1 MSRRRKERR
10 GGIGIDIT
18 PLIDV
23 LFMLI
28 IFIVLTAAFVQ
39 GSIVVELPVGDPPPI
54 AEENPVVLTIT
65 RDLKLMWGGEEVS
78 RDRIPALVT
87 EAVERSRDILVAGD
101 REAKYGDV
109 AELLDEL
116 RRLGAK
122 NVGIAFEAGER

>member
-1 MSRRRKERR
+1 MSKKRRERR

-28 IFIVLTAAFVQ
+28 IFIVLTAAFLQ
-39 GSIVVELPVGDPPPI
+39 GSIVVDLPAGDPPPI
-54 AEENPVVLTIT
+54 AQESPIVLAIT
-65 RDLKLMWGGEEVS
+65 RDLRLMWGGEEVT

-87 EAVERSRDILVAGD
+87 EAVAKSQDILVAGD
-101 REAKYGDV
+101 REARYGDV

-122 NVGIAFEAGER
+122 NVGIAFEAGE